1 MDELDRRILS
11 ILIKN
16 ARTPFTDIANQLGVS
31 EATVRKR
38 VDRLVKVGVI
48 RRFTV
53 ELGDTAMRAVVLI
66 KVKPGYSIPD
76 VAKEISGIEEVVKAY
91 EVTGDYDIIA
101 EISSSDTFSL
111 NKTIERIRSNEGVG
125 GTLSMVVLAIW

>member
-1 MDELDRRILS
+1 MDELDRKILS
-11 ILIKN
+11 ILVKN

-38 VDRLVKVGVI
+38 VDRLIKMGVI

-53 ELGDTAMRAVVLI
+53 ELGDTAMRAIVLI
-66 KVKPGYSIPD
+66 KVKPGHSIPNVARDISSIED
-76 VAKEISGIEEVVKAY
+76 VVRAY
-91 EVTGDYDIIA
+91 EVTGDYDIVA
-101 EISSSDTFSL
+101 EISSSDTSSL

-125 GTLSMVVLAIW
+125 GTLSMIVLAIW

>member
-1 MDELDRRILS
+1 MDELDRKILS
-11 ILIKN
+11 ILVKN
-16 ARTPFTDIANQLGVS
+16 ARTPFTDIADQLGVS

-38 VDRLVKVGVI
+38 VDRLVKIGVI
-48 RRFTV
+48 RKFTI

-66 KVKPGYSIPD
+66 KVKPGYSIPN
-76 VAKEISGIEEVVKAY
+76 VAEEISGIEEVVRAY

-111 NKTIERIRSNEGVG
+111 NKTIERIRSTEGVG
-125 GTLSMVVLAIW
+125 GTLSMIVLAIW

>member
-66 KVKPGYSIPD
+66 KVKPGHSIPD
-76 VAKEISGIEEVVKAY
+76 VAKEISGIEDVVKAY

>member
-76 VAKEISGIEEVVKAY
+76 VAKEISGIEEVVRAY

>member
-1 MDELDRRILS
+1 MDEMDRRILS
-11 ILIKN
+11 ILVKN
-16 ARTPFTDIANQLGVS
+16 SRTPFTEIADQLGVS

-38 VDRLVKVGVI
+38 VDRLVRVGVI
-48 RRFTV
+48 RKFTV

-66 KVKPGYSIPD
+66 KVKPGYSIPQ
-76 VAKEISGIEEVVKAY
+76 VAKEISNIEDVVKAY
-91 EVTGDYDIIA
+91 EVTGEYDIIA

-111 NKTIERIRSNEGVG
+111 NRTIERIRSTEGVG